1 MAYGILQAGQQDLD
15 ITEALARQAMGQEY
29 QRNQLKARLEAK
41 EDAERAQATGM
52 GAGLGYRWG
61 MSDAGQATMNDWF
74 GLGDM
79 PEGTGAA
86 IDVGSISEP
95 VTGGM
100 GSAIDIGS
108 MAEPTSGAL
117 GSTLDV
123 GSLAKPVTTTATTA
137 ATEAAS
143 TAATTAATEA
153 ATGVATE
160 AASAA
165 GGASAGAELG
175 SWAGPIG
182 MVGGAVIGMALN
194 DIF

>member
-41 EDAERAQATGM
+41 EDLERTQATGM

-74 GLGDM
+74 GLGGM

-86 IDVGSISEP
+86 IDVGSIAEP
-95 VTGGM
+95 AAGGM

-108 MAEPTSGAL
+108 MAEPASGAL
-117 GSTLDV
+117 GSALDV
-123 GSLAKPVTTTATTA
+123 GSLAKPVATTAATTEAATA
-137 ATEAAS
+137 ATEAATS
-143 TAATTAATEA
+143 A

-160 AASAA
+160 AATAA

-175 SWAGPIG
+175 AWAGPIG

>member
-86 IDVGSISEP
+86 MDVGSIAEP

-117 GSTLDV
+117 GSALDV
-123 GSLAKPVTTTATTA
+123 GSIAKPVATTA

-143 TAATTAATEA
+143 TAATTAAT
-153 ATGVATE
+153 GVATE
-160 AASAA
+160 AATAA

-194 DIF
+194 EIF